1 MASNDGRFT
10 FPRNPAQ
17 RTAWLVLVSG
27 VLLTGVSTYLFSY
40 AVQAKDLER
49 FQTASTS
56 LGYLVRDQLNT
67 CVALLRSS
75 AGLFAVK
82 SGAVTRQEFH
92 DFVAGMDLHSSYPGI
107 LGIGFSLRVEPADRA
122 GLVERMVAQGIDD
135 FHVWPGATSEE
146 LHATVYLEPLN
157 ELNRKAIG
165 YDMHSDETHREAM
178 DRARDSGQPA
188 ASGRVRLVQ
197 EAAEPRQQEGFLI
210 YVPVYRGGRTPE
222 TVEERRRELLGFVYS
237 PFRADDF
244 FEAIIAHEARPR
256 VLPVVYDGEKQE
268 SAARLYPSRA
278 EDLAPAGY
286 RPRMEGSTAIDA
298 VGRRWS
304 LQVRTS
310 PNFERASGRWMVLPF
325 FVAGIAISLALFV
338 STLSEGRARVR
349 AEVAAGELARSQRE
363 LSEQARVLEIQ
374 NRIGIAL
381 SAELDPD
388 RLVNSVTEAARELTG
403 ASYGAFFQNVA
414 GEDGG
419 SCLLSALAG
428 APREAFAGFPMP
440 RNTPVLGPTFRGEGA
455 LRSDDI
461 TRDERYGHNSP
472 FRGMPEGHVA
482 VKSYLAVPVVSRSG
496 EALGGI
502 FLGHPGPGV
511 FEERHERLVAGI
523 AAQAAVALDNARL
536 YQAMLE
542 SEERYRFLADF
553 VPQIVWT
560 ADPEGAIDYYNRRW
574 FEFTGLTEEVSCPS
588 GGLRQALHPED
599 AERCIAGWAEAVR
612 AGQPFESEVRLRRA
626 ADGEW
631 RWHLARALPMRGRS
645 GAIVRWF
652 GTYTDIDDQK
662 RAAEELSRHAR
673 ELANTNAELEQFA
686 YVASHDLQEP
696 LRMVVSYTQLLA
708 RRYRGRLDPKADE
721 FIEFAVDG
729 ATRMQRLI
737 RDLLAYSRA
746 GSSARPL
753 LPTDSGRA
761 LQEALANLRLAI
773 AESGAEVTHGSMPT
787 VAADLP
793 QLTQVFQNLIA
804 NAIKFCRGT
813 APCVHVEATLSG
825 AQWILSVR
833 DNGIGIEPEYH
844 ERIFQMFQRLHSR
857 EDFPGSGIGLAI
869 CRKIVER
876 HGGRIWFESQ
886 PGEGS
891 TFSFSIPAAAPR
903 AGG

>member
-10 FPRNPAQ
+10 LPRNPAQ
-17 RTAWLVLVSG
+17 RTAGLVLVSG
-27 VLLTGVSTYLFSY
+27 LLLTGVSTYLFSY

-49 FQTASTS
+49 FQAASTS
-56 LGYLVRDQLNT
+56 LGYRVRDQLNT

-75 AGLFAVK
+75 AGLFAVE
-82 SGAVTRQEFH
+82 SGDVTRQEFH
-92 DFVAGMDLHSSYPGI
+92 DFVSGMDLRSSYPGI
-107 LGIGFSLRVEPADRA
+107 LGIGVSLRVDPADRA
-122 GLVERMVAQGIDD
+122 GLVERMVAQGIED

-146 LHATVYLEPLN
+146 LHATVYLEPLS

-165 YDMHSDETHREAM
+165 YNMHSDETHREAM
-178 DRARDSGQPA
+178 DRARDSGRPA
-188 ASGRVRLVQ
+188 ASGRVKLVQ
-197 EAAEPRQQEGFLI
+197 EAAEPRQQAGFLI
-210 YVPVYRGGRTPE
+210 YVPVYRAGRTPE
-222 TVEERRRELLGFVYS
+222 TVDERRRELLGFVYS

-244 FEAIIAHEARPR
+244 FEGIIAHEARPR

-268 SAARLYPSRA
+268 PAARLYPSRA

-286 RPRMEGSTAIDA
+286 RPRLESSAAFDA

-325 FVAGIAISLALFV
+325 LVAGIAISLALFV

-349 AEVAAGELARSQRE
+349 AEVAARELARSQRE

-388 RLVNSVTEAARELTG
+388 RLMNSVTEAARELTG
-403 ASYGAFFQNVA
+403 ASYGAFRA
-414 GEDGG
+414 EGG
-419 SCLLSALAG
+419 
-428 APREAFAGFPMP
+428 
-440 RNTPVLGPTFRGEGA
+440 
-455 LRSDDI
+455 LRSDDD
-461 TRDERYGHNSP
+461 TRDPRYGHDPP
-472 FRGMPEGHVA
+472 FRGMPEGHLA

-496 EALGGI
+496 EVLGGI
-502 FLGHPGPGV
+502 FLGHPEPGV
-511 FEERHERLVAGI
+511 FEDRHERLVAGI

-574 FEFTGLTEEVSCPS
+574 FEFTGLTQEVSCPS

-673 ELANTNAELEQFA
+673 ELASTNAELEQFA

-761 LQEALANLRLAI
+761 LQEALANLRLAV
-773 AESGAEVTHGSMPT
+773 AESGAEVTHGAMPT
-787 VAADLP
+787 VPADLP
-793 QLTQVFQNLIA
+793 QLTQVFQNLLA

-813 APCVHVEATLSG
+813 APCVHIEAALSG
-825 AQWILSVR
+825 AQWIFSVR

-844 ERIFQMFQRLHSR
+844 ERIFQMFQRLNSR